1 MTEEIIKKILVKSI
15 KVNKN
20 NFPKK
25 NIFFYT
31 SNIYRPLWTYE
42 FEKYSDIDLLM
53 TSELSDL
60 ELNSDDLSKD
70 YNFRGYNLIT
80 WREIY
85 VWTKEN
91 YYDFKKIL
99 PKSNIY
105 ISDPISVFDKN
116 IDLHFSNR
124 IISIFSYDIV
134 KGYYGI
140 SQQID
145 YLSNIQNKHNK
156 FFEDIILLSE
166 KYNFNIL
173 IKNKFKHKKY
183 VKKKKYLLYE

>member
-1 MTEEIIKKILVKSI
+1 
-15 KVNKN
+15 
-20 NFPKK
+20 
-25 NIFFYT
+25 
-31 SNIYRPLWTYE
+31 
-42 FEKYSDIDLLM
+42 M

-145 YLSNIQNKHNK
+145 YLSNIQK
-156 FFEDIILLSE
+156 
-166 KYNFNIL
+166 
-173 IKNKFKHKKY
+173 
-183 VKKKKYLLYE
+183 